1 MSDAGS
7 VGLDEPATGRTP
19 IGVVRPAAAAGLDED
34 QVVESDL
41 DGALPAADDA
51 GRPVGLRT
59 ELRSKLRSQDR
70 VKLAA
75 LISAIVVLLGA
86 LPAILLLRT
95 TSSDPV
101 FSTLDSLAVP
111 KWAAGAPADTVSGSR
126 WCVIECR
133 FRERD
138 LTSQRGT
145 DETAAAYQSALLGSG
160 WARWKVAQCPDGP
173 VDGKYTCW
181 QRDEFTMDLWVR
193 PPPCASN
200 AVQGQTAASPSAG
213 ASTGTCTGSVV
224 SIKVRNRIDDERG
237 RGPEPSKDAKLTGET
252 PDPAF
257 TDNPFPTTP
266 GSTN

>member
-1 MSDAGS
+1 
-7 VGLDEPATGRTP
+7 
-19 IGVVRPAAAAGLDED
+19 
-34 QVVESDL
+34 
-41 DGALPAADDA
+41 
-51 GRPVGLRT
+51 VGLRA
-59 ELRSKLRSQDR
+59 ELRHKLRSQDR

-75 LISAIVVLLGA
+75 LISAIVVILGA
-86 LPAILLLRT
+86 LPAILFLRT
-95 TSSDPV
+95 ASSDPV

-111 KWAAGAPADTVSGSR
+111 RWAAGAPADTVSGSR

-138 LTSQRGT
+138 LTSQKGT
-145 DETAAAYQSALLGSG
+145 DETAAAYQSALLSSG

-173 VDGKYTCW
+173 VEGKYTCW

-200 AVQGQTAASPSAG
+200 PAQGAAAGGLAATPSAG

-257 TDNPFPTTP
+257 TDNPFPSTP
-266 GSTN
+266 AATN

>member
-1 MSDAGS
+1 LAAPEDVSALLESGAG
-7 VGLDEPATGRTP
+7 GLDEPSTGRTL
-19 IGVVRPAAAAGLDED
+19 GDED

-41 DGALPAADDA
+41 DA
-51 GRPVGLRT
+51 GRPVGLRS
-59 ELRSKLRSQDR
+59 ELRHKLRSQDR

-75 LISAIVVLLGA
+75 LISAIVVVLGV
-86 LPAILLLRT
+86 LPAILFLRT
-95 TSSDPV
+95 TSSDPM

-126 WCVIECR
+126 LCVIECR

-138 LTSQRGT
+138 LTSQKGT
-145 DETAAAYQSALLGSG
+145 NETAAAYQTALLGSG
-160 WARWKVAQCPDGP
+160 WSRWQVAQCPDGP

-200 AVQGQTAASPSAG
+200 PAQGAAAGGGVAASPSAG
-213 ASTGTCTGSVV
+213 APTGTCTGSIV
-224 SIKVRNRIDDERG
+224 SIKVRNRIDDVRG

-257 TDNPFPTTP
+257 TDNPFPSTP
-266 GSTN
+266 AATN